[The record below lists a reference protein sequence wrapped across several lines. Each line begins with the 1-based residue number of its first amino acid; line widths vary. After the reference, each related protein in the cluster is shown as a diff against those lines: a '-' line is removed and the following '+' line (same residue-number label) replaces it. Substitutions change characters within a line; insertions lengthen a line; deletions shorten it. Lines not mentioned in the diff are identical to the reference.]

1 MSIKIEREIISPRK
15 NYSYVLSHSK
25 SNSDILYKPRI
36 IINNSS
42 SKAMYSFPTA
52 RRFPKEEEDYSTFFF
67 EKPSTLNQRKAFI
80 GYGNRSTILLN
91 RSGKTDMYYD
101 LPPSINAYA
110 KDGCPKYTFGFSRA
124 VCRVPVS
131 LDQRKTPGPS
141 SYFPYEKFGIN
152 GAKYSMSFRYKYKK
166 EPDNFPGPG
175 SYEIPG
181 LNKQGKYINSNY
193 KNLQIPKFGKS
204 KRFIDYDFNIPG
216 PGAYNQENLTKGNGI
231 IFNSKFGNSIGRT
244 MGKKLKKIKNKFV
257 TPGPGAYEV
266 FSEFQGLNRRNY
278 VQIRKTN
285 INEKNKIK
293 RSSCSSR
300 ATSALTRRTLY

>member
-141 SYFPYEKFGIN
+141 SYFPYEKFGKN

-244 MGKKLKKIKNKFV
+244 MGKKLKKMKNKFV

>member
-141 SYFPYEKFGIN
+141 SYFPYEKFGKN

-231 IFNSKFGNSIGRT
+231 I
-244 MGKKLKKIKNKFV
+244 
-257 TPGPGAYEV
+257 AYEV

>member
-1 MSIKIEREIISPRK
+1 
-15 NYSYVLSHSK
+15 
-25 SNSDILYKPRI
+25 
-36 IINNSS
+36 
-42 SKAMYSFPTA
+42 
-52 RRFPKEEEDYSTFFF
+52 
-67 EKPSTLNQRKAFI
+67 
-80 GYGNRSTILLN
+80 
-91 RSGKTDMYYD
+91 MYYD

-141 SYFPYEKFGIN
+141 SYFPYEKFGKN

>member
-15 NYSYVLSHSK
+15 NYSYILSHSK

-141 SYFPYEKFGIN
+141 SYFPYEKFGKN

-204 KRFIDYDFNIPG
+204 KRFVDYDFNIPG

-244 MGKKLKKIKNKFV
+244 MGKKLKKIKDKFV

>member
-15 NYSYVLSHSK
+15 NYSYILSHSN

-110 KDGCPKYTFGFSRA
+110 KDGCPKYTSGFSRA

-141 SYFPYEKFGIN
+141 SYFPYEKFGKN

-216 PGAYNQENLTKGNGI
+216 PGAYNQENLTKGNGV

-244 MGKKLKKIKNKFV
+244 MGKKLKKIKDKFV

>member
-15 NYSYVLSHSK
+15 NYSYILSHSK

-141 SYFPYEKFGIN
+141 SYFPYEKFGKN

-216 PGAYNQENLTKGNGI
+216 PGAYNEENLTKGNGI

>member
-110 KDGCPKYTFGFSRA
+110 KDGCPKYTFGYSRA
-124 VCRVPVS
+124 VCREPKC

-141 SYFPYEKFGIN
+141 SYFPYEKFGKN

-216 PGAYNQENLTKGNGI
+216 PGAYNQENLTKGNGV

-244 MGKKLKKIKNKFV
+244 MGKKLKKIKDKFV

>member
-15 NYSYVLSHSK
+15 NYSYILSHSK

-101 LPPSINAYA
+101 LPPSINAYS

-141 SYFPYEKFGIN
+141 SYFPYEKFGNN

-244 MGKKLKKIKNKFV
+244 MGKKLKKIKDKFV

>member
-15 NYSYVLSHSK
+15 NYSYILSHSK

-141 SYFPYEKFGIN
+141 SYFPYEKFGKN

-244 MGKKLKKIKNKFV
+244 MGKKLKKIKDKFV

>member
-15 NYSYVLSHSK
+15 NYSYILSHSK

-52 RRFPKEEEDYSTFFF
+52 RSFPKEEEDYSTFFF

-124 VCRVPVS
+124 VCRAPLC

-141 SYFPYEKFGIN
+141 SYFPYEKFGKN

-300 ATSALTRRTLY
+300 TTSILIRRTLY

>member
-141 SYFPYEKFGIN
+141 SYFPYEKFGKN

-166 EPDNFPGPG
+166 ELDNFPGPG
-175 SYEIPG
+175 SYEIHG

>member
-15 NYSYVLSHSK
+15 NYSYILSHSK

-124 VCRVPVS
+124 VCRAPLC

-141 SYFPYEKFGIN
+141 SYFPYEKFGKN

-216 PGAYNQENLTKGNGI
+216 PGAYNQENLTKGNGV

-244 MGKKLKKIKNKFV
+244 MGKKLKKIKDKFV

>member
-15 NYSYVLSHSK
+15 NYSYILSHSK

-141 SYFPYEKFGIN
+141 SYFPYEKFGKN

-181 LNKQGKYINSNY
+181 LNKQGKSINSNY

-204 KRFIDYDFNIPG
+204 KRFVDYDFNIPG

>member
-80 GYGNRSTILLN
+80 GYGNRATILLN

-141 SYFPYEKFGIN
+141 SYFPYEKFGKN

>member
-141 SYFPYEKFGIN
+141 SYFPYEKFGKN

>member
-141 SYFPYEKFGIN
+141 SYFPYEKFGKN

-244 MGKKLKKIKNKFV
+244 MGKKLKKIKDKFV

>member
-141 SYFPYEKFGIN
+141 SYFPYEKFGKN

-204 KRFIDYDFNIPG
+204 KRFFDYDFNIPG
-216 PGAYNQENLTKGNGI
+216 PGAYNQENLTKGNGV

-244 MGKKLKKIKNKFV
+244 MGKKLKKIKDKFV

>member
-1 MSIKIEREIISPRK
+1 
-15 NYSYVLSHSK
+15 
-25 SNSDILYKPRI
+25 
-36 IINNSS
+36 
-42 SKAMYSFPTA
+42 
-52 RRFPKEEEDYSTFFF
+52 
-67 EKPSTLNQRKAFI
+67 
-80 GYGNRSTILLN
+80 
-91 RSGKTDMYYD
+91 MYYD

-124 VCRVPVS
+124 VCRAPLC

-141 SYFPYEKFGIN
+141 SYFPYEKFGKN

-244 MGKKLKKIKNKFV
+244 MGKKLKKIKDKFV

>member
-15 NYSYVLSHSK
+15 NYSYILSHSK

-141 SYFPYEKFGIN
+141 SYFPYEKFGKN

>member
-141 SYFPYEKFGIN
+141 SYFPYEKFGKN

-244 MGKKLKKIKNKFV
+244 MGKKLKKIKDKFI

>member
-101 LPPSINAYA
+101 LPPSINAYSR
-110 KDGCPKYTFGFSRA
+110 DGCPKYTFGFSRA
-124 VCRVPVS
+124 VCRAPLC

-141 SYFPYEKFGIN
+141 SYFPYEKFGKN

-204 KRFIDYDFNIPG
+204 KRFIDYDFN
-216 PGAYNQENLTKGNGI
+216 
-231 IFNSKFGNSIGRT
+231 
-244 MGKKLKKIKNKFV
+244 
-257 TPGPGAYEV
+257 
-266 FSEFQGLNRRNY
+266 
-278 VQIRKTN
+278 
-285 INEKNKIK
+285 
-293 RSSCSSR
+293 
-300 ATSALTRRTLY
+300 

>member
-1 MSIKIEREIISPRK
+1 
-15 NYSYVLSHSK
+15 
-25 SNSDILYKPRI
+25 
-36 IINNSS
+36 
-42 SKAMYSFPTA
+42 
-52 RRFPKEEEDYSTFFF
+52 
-67 EKPSTLNQRKAFI
+67 
-80 GYGNRSTILLN
+80 
-91 RSGKTDMYYD
+91 MYYD

-124 VCRVPVS
+124 VCRAPLC

-141 SYFPYEKFGIN
+141 SYFPYEKFGQN

-244 MGKKLKKIKNKFV
+244 MGKKLKKIKDKFV

>member
-15 NYSYVLSHSK
+15 NYSYILSHSK

-141 SYFPYEKFGIN
+141 SYFPYEKFGKN

-244 MGKKLKKIKNKFV
+244 MGKKLKKIKDKFI

>member
-15 NYSYVLSHSK
+15 NYSYILSHSN

-141 SYFPYEKFGIN
+141 SYFPYEKFGKN

-204 KRFIDYDFNIPG
+204 KRFFDYDFNIPG

-244 MGKKLKKIKNKFV
+244 MGKKLKKIKDKFV

>member
-15 NYSYVLSHSK
+15 NYSYILSHSK

-101 LPPSINAYA
+101 LPPSINAYS

-141 SYFPYEKFGIN
+141 SYFPYEKFGKN

-244 MGKKLKKIKNKFV
+244 MGKKLKKIKDKFV

>member
-141 SYFPYEKFGIN
+141 SYFPYEKFGKN

-204 KRFIDYDFNIPG
+204 KRFVDYDFNIPG

-244 MGKKLKKIKNKFV
+244 MGKKLKKIKDKFV

>member
-141 SYFPYEKFGIN
+141 SYFPYEKFGKN

-244 MGKKLKKIKNKFV
+244 IGKKLKKIKDKFI

>member
-141 SYFPYEKFGIN
+141 SYFPYEKFGKN

-216 PGAYNQENLTKGNGI
+216 PGAYNQENLTKGNGV

-244 MGKKLKKIKNKFV
+244 MGKKLKKIKDKFV